1 MRFFCIKVLILN
13 CTRRR
18 ICCPTN
24 FIFCTATKE
33 AEIAIPSFTEFMMNT
48 YAPFMTCF
56 RFQIAISICAIKE
69 LVRCRG
75 QEIFFIRCIYI
86 RFSIHIVA
94 NANGWRCMCTKCRMV
109 VNTNTWC
116 YRPFW
121 SHFPLILKEIRR
133 IRKLDTTHV
142 NNLILAPIKTANYGM
157 VFRFICHLIA
167 KRTSLNIC

>member
-1 MRFFCIKVLILN
+1 
-13 CTRRR
+13 
-18 ICCPTN
+18 
-24 FIFCTATKE
+24 
-33 AEIAIPSFTEFMMNT
+33 MMNT

-56 RFQIAISICAIKE
+56 RFQIAIAICAIKE
-69 LVRCRG
+69 LIWCRG

-86 RFSIHIVA
+86 RFSIYIVA
-94 NANGWRCMCTKCRMV
+94 NADGWGCMRTKCGVMV
-109 VNTNTWC
+109 NANPW
-116 YRPFW
+116 YDSPFW

-133 IRKLDTTHV
+133 IRKLNTTHV